1 MASYD
6 PKRPRRAVS
15 EEEPAPVDALID
27 LAAHDS
33 TSTSQASTRVVT
45 AVTTDEPPADGRPP
59 GLDVTATPG
68 TPAVEG
74 PHGDDGTARV
84 VLALIGLGAV
94 AAVGAVVV
102 LSRRRR

>member
-1 MASYD
+1 MAGYD

-33 TSTSQASTRVVT
+33 TGTSPASTRVVT
-45 AVTTDEPPADGRPP
+45 VAPAEEPSTEERPP
-59 GLDVTATPG
+59 ELEVTATPG
-68 TPAVEG
+68 TPVVEG

-84 VLALIGLGAV
+84 VLALIALGAA
-94 AAVGAVVV
+94 AAVGLAVAM
-102 LSRRRR
+102 RRRRR